1 MQKNQLDIQLVSA
14 GQAPWDLLLLAD
26 PSRQQIE
33 SYLSTGTCYTA
44 RLHGL
49 TVGVLVLLET
59 GPGTI
64 EIMNIAVAEDYQGQG
79 IGKQLVAEAVRIAR
93 QKKANRLEVG
103 TGNSSIDELAF
114 YQKVGFRMV
123 SIDRDFFLRHYD
135 EPIFENGI
143 QCRDMVRFAME
154 LDPDGSSVCD

>member
-1 MQKNQLDIQLVSA
+1 MRKNLQIHQIPASE
-14 GQAPWDLLLLAD
+14 APWDLLLLAD

-33 SYLSTGTCYTA
+33 SYLSVGTCYTA
-44 RLHGL
+44 TLNGL
-49 TVGVLVLLET
+49 TTSVFVLLEIE
-59 GPGTI
+59 PGTI

-79 IGKQLVAEAVRIAR
+79 IGKRLIAEVVTIAR
-93 QKKANRLEVG
+93 EKKANRLEVG

-123 SIDRDFFLRHYD
+123 RIERNFFLRHYD

-143 QCRDMVRFAME
+143 QCMDMVRFAME
-154 LDPDGSSVCD
+154 L